1 MNKYYIILFG
11 LWCILMFFSVGVC
24 NNLGRERDAVLKENI
39 VLKKQN
45 DSMKKTLDS
54 INNPTLNLIEY
65 NVLEQ

>member
-1 MNKYYIILFG
+1 
-11 LWCILMFFSVGVC
+11 MFFSVGVC